1 MEESAVMIHVVS
13 LQDVLKVVIVKGFNM
28 GWVAICMNSVILD
41 LLAF

>member
-1 MEESAVMIHVVS
+1 MEESAVMIHVAS

-28 GWVAICMNSVILD
+28 GWVVICMNSVILD